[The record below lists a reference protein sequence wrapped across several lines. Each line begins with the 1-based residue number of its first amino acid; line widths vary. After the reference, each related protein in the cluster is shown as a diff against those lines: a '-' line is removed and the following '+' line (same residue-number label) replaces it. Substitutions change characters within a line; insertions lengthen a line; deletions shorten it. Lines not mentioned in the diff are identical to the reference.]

1 MPLAM
6 RVKLYAT
13 AKRDTIYSYRL
24 TNSRRPV
31 TNHSRDRVCNE
42 SREGNT
48 TRVDQLMFMSI
59 NLLFRYLKRLR
70 VYVGRGR
77 MIVNSNSQ
85 LSNFIF
91 EFI

>member
-59 NLLFRYLKRLR
+59 NLFRYLKRLQ

>member
-59 NLLFRYLKRLR
+59 NLFRYLKRLQT

>member
-59 NLLFRYLKRLR
+59 NLFRYLKRLR